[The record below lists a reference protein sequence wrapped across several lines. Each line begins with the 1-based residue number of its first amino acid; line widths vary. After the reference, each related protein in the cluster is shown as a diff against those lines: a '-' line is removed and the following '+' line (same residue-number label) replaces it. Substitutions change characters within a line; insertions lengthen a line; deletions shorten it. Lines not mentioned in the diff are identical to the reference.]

1 MNEDV
6 FKLFK
11 SSLWNNRMDWYRTL
25 TSFYGRKF
33 IRDFACPQRFISNST
48 PHLHKQ
54 LMYFGAE
61 RHKDCYASIYSFA
74 GYSVR
79 PSKGNECPD
88 YTEPRIDRI
97 AFDLDAHD
105 NGVTIKETY
114 RDAMAFYKLFGKKCV
129 IIYTGNQGFHCY
141 VMLQSLI
148 SKGQLTM
155 IQKRIRYAL
164 GLNTACVSTG
174 QDTARVL
181 RVPYS
186 IHTKTQCQVLPMHK
200 LDDFTTDE
208 ILKASGRIKEG
219 HFIPPMSILYE
230 TIEEEKLCSVLEE
243 IEKKM

>member
-61 RHKDCYASIYSFA
+61 RHKDCYASIYSFT

-114 RDAMAFYKLFGKKCV
+114 RDAMAFYKLFGKSCV
-129 IIYTGNQGFHCY
+129 IIYTGNSGWHCY
-141 VMLQSLI
+141 IMLDNYITKSRL
-148 SKGQLTM
+148 SV
-155 IQKRIRYAL
+155 IQKRIKSAL
-164 GLNTACVSTG
+164 NLITACPSTG
-174 QDTARVL
+174 QDTSRVL

-186 IHTKTQCQVLPMHK
+186 IHTKTKCQVLPIYK
-200 LDDFTTDE
+200 LDDFSTEE
-208 ILKASGRIKEG
+208 ILMLSNKVNEG
-219 HFIPPMSILYE
+219 NFINPVPIEYE